1 MMRVITG
8 SARGRRLETLPGE
21 DVTRPTSESVKEA
34 LFSMI
39 QFEIEGKKV
48 LDLFAGSGQLG
59 IEALSRGAGECVFV
73 EMNKNA
79 RAVVSRNIQ
88 KCGFKHVSRVIP
100 ADAQAYAA
108 SCPGFDIVF
117 LDPPYHKGMVTGILP
132 VLESRLNPGAVVA
145 CETASA
151 EELPQ
156 TVGSLSVIRSRRY
169 GKTKLT
175 LYRKE

>member
-1 MMRVITG
+1 
-8 SARGRRLETLPGE
+8 
-21 DVTRPTSESVKEA
+21 
-34 LFSMI
+34 
-39 QFEIEGKKV
+39 
-48 LDLFAGSGQLG
+48 
-59 IEALSRGAGECVFV
+59 
-73 EMNKNA
+73 
-79 RAVVSRNIQ
+79 
-88 KCGFKHVSRVIP
+88 
-100 ADAQAYAA
+100 
-108 SCPGFDIVF
+108 
-117 LDPPYHKGMVTGILP
+117 MVTGILP